1 MLNPFRATMQIFFES
16 YPYNYPF
23 MLAFYNSPTPI
34 EQDLYLMLKEWH
46 NRMFMGAFHESAD
59 YMHWEGYAPMKEH
72 LVRMKAEAQRMR
84 QEKQVKQT
92 SKEPTIST
100 GGIGLSISQTTA
112 VVATIIAV
120 ATILVAVRAERKVK
134 KTT

>member
-1 MLNPFRATMQIFFES
+1 MMLE
-16 YPYNYPF
+16 
-23 MLAFYNSPTPI
+23 
-34 EQDLYLMLKEWH
+34 EWH

-59 YMHWEGYAPMKEH
+59 SMHWEGCAPMKEH